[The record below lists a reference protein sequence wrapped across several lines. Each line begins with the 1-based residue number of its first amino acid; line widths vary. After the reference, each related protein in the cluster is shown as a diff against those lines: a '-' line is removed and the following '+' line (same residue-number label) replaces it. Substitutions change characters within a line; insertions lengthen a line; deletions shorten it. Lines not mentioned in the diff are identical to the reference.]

1 MGSEENSSQAPFLSN
16 YSSTLAAS
24 AQKIII
30 YIWTIAEFFI
40 FHFSQREKKII
51 VKGK

>member
-1 MGSEENSSQAPFLSN
+1 MCFLLNERERGPWILQWGQVMGSEENSSQAPFLSN

-30 YIWTIAEFFI
+30 YI
-40 FHFSQREKKII
+40 
-51 VKGK
+51 